1 MPKTDIQ
8 QKVFNAVLQ
17 ATNKVMAEI
26 EETEG
31 KEALAKMPPSLLV
44 LAVGMMVQTIGRNP
58 TAKVLESISEQ
69 VEKGDFDHV
78 LQASGQNDSE

>member
-26 EETEG
+26 EEAEG

-78 LQASGQNDSE
+78 LQASGQNEPE